1 MYRLKILI
9 SLIIFSL
16 LLFGTSIIKNQ
27 TRDLEKK
34 IFNLSGEIHYKE
46 KDLNESQLDFY
57 YLSSPAIIEK
67 KIENLDNEKYKHMAN
82 SNIFFSI

>member
-9 SLIIFSL
+9 SLTIFSL

-34 IFNLSGEIHYKE
+34 ILNLSEVIHYKE
-46 KDLNESQLDFY
+46 KDLNES
-57 YLSSPAIIEK
+57 
-67 KIENLDNEKYKHMAN
+67 
-82 SNIFFSI
+82 